1 MHLEMTNT
9 NKAETSGHPKI
20 NLKIAV
26 IEDDLHISELIHY
39 NLEAAGY
46 LVVTAHDGENG
57 YRMITEEK
65 PDFVILDMMLPRID
79 GLKVCSMIRSSEM
92 LSATPVI
99 ILTGKFSE
107 IDRINGLEAGADD
120 CIPKP
125 FSILELKARINAI
138 LKHRKS

>member
-9 NKAETSGHPKI
+9 SKAVTFGHHKS
-20 NLKIAV
+20 NSKIAI
-26 IEDDLHISELIHY
+26 IEDDLHISELINY

-46 LVVTAHDGENG
+46 IVVTAHDGENG
-57 YRMITEEK
+57 YKMVTEEK
-65 PDFVILDMMLPRID
+65 PDLVILDLMLPRID
-79 GLKVCSMIRSSEM
+79 GLKVCSMIRSTET
-92 LSATPVI
+92 LSTTPVI

-107 IDRINGLEAGADD
+107 IERINGLEAGADD